1 MFSIAFVKHLSQEKS
16 KTLYYFMALIKTEIH
31 ASHENV
37 VHKVLYAKS
46 VLVLKKDAFQNT
58 GFSHLK
64 CQLKQKKLTQ
74 CVVKIFQVS
83 ANEEKAK

>member
-1 MFSIAFVKHLSQEKS
+1 MPVMK
-16 KTLYYFMALIKTEIH
+16 
-31 ASHENV
+31 NV

-64 CQLKQKKLTQ
+64 CQLEQKKIDTV
-74 CVVKIFQVS
+74 CC
-83 ANEEKAK
+83 